1 LSVGTVIYIGFS
13 LVVLSY
19 IAATGKLWSL
29 LGMEY
34 ME

>member
-1 LSVGTVIYIGFS
+1 MVYMLFS

-29 LGMEY
+29 LGIKES
-34 ME
+34 